1 MGKAIGIDL
10 GTTNTAVAVVVDGR
24 PRVLEDEKGYKVL
37 PSVVSVKADGRFV
50 VGQSAK
56 SLIITEPARTAFAI
70 KRLLGRRFDS
80 PEATE
85 VRKRV
90 SFGIEPAPD
99 GSCQVVIGG
108 EAYTPVEIAALVL
121 QVAKGMAERA
131 LGDTVDEAVITV
143 PAYFNHQQRSAT
155 FEAARLAGLK
165 CERLLNE
172 PTAAAL
178 AYGFRKDIDR
188 TIVIF
193 DLGGGTFDVSVLHL
207 SRGVYEVLGTGG
219 DTYLGGED
227 FDYRLVEYLADHF
240 QNQHGVDLR
249 QDRLALQ
256 RVKEAAERAKCE
268 LSFTDRTTVMVPRIT
283 ATQNLEV
290 PLSRLTLESLVK
302 DLVERAVARTRKVVN
317 EAGLQINQID
327 DVVLVGG
334 QTRMPRVR
342 EAISSLFQ
350 KEPSRSV
357 HPEEVVAIG
366 AAVHASSLTD
376 AATQAPLLLDVTPFD
391 LGIEVAGGLF
401 QPVIQRN
408 AHVPVVAARTFAT
421 AHDNQDAVKVTVRQ
435 GESRF
440 SVENEFLGEFVM
452 GGLTPAPRM
461 MTKVEVSFKLDT
473 NGMLQVSAREPGTGE
488 QRQITIRN
496 YAQVA
501 QGGGAVS
508 AEVEGDGPAAAG
520 PTSPPAGGAASPEPS
535 TVPMAPKKGGFFDRL
550 FHRGEPKKK
559 EAPKAPPVAEKP
571 APVAEVP
578 TAPMAPA
585 PEPEPLGFAELS
597 ELPPEL
603 ADLDPIDEAPLDMVP
618 LDEVPPPPPPP
629 PARPVTPPP
638 AVRSPFDDEGAGES
652 LMPLGMAARGRGGV
666 DPFAGAPDPFA
677 RGAGPRKPEPRKPE
691 PKGPVIDPFAEDD
704 AFGDDGAFGEEDDA
718 FAMPVDEA
726 AGHEA
731 EEESWDRSLAD
742 MEAELEALAPPPPPP
757 PPPPVPSPTR
767 AKVMRELTP
776 GEDDDHS
783 EDTDLFRKT
792 AKGLSKLG
800 GESLHPR
807 STEPTEDASRRKKPA
822 RLKLAY
828 RVAEAMVAEYLENLR
843 LGGCFVKTDSPLP
856 VGREV
861 VIEVRAPGLIE
872 PLRLDGVVV
881 ASSAVGAGAKGPGMD
896 VRYRLDERARKEVE
910 RTLQGL
916 LPAGRR

>member
-37 PSVVSVKADGRFV
+37 PSVVSVKADGRFI
-50 VGQSAK
+50 VGQTAK
-56 SLIITEPARTAFAI
+56 SLIITEPTRTAYAI

-80 PEATE
+80 IEAAE
-85 VRKRV
+85 VRKHV
-90 SFGIEPAPD
+90 AFGVEAAAD

-165 CERLLNE
+165 CDRLLNE

-178 AYGFRKDIDR
+178 AYGFRKDLDR

-240 QNQHGVDLR
+240 QNQHAVDLR

-256 RVKEAAERAKCE
+256 RLKEAAERAKCE

-302 DLVERAVARTRKVVN
+302 DLIERAVERTRRVVT

-376 AATQAPLLLDVTPFD
+376 ASTQAPLLLDVTPFD
-391 LGIEVAGGLF
+391 LGIDVAGGLF

-440 SVENEFLGEFVM
+440 AVENEFLGEFVM

-473 NGMLQVSAREPGTGE
+473 NGMLLVSAREPGTGE
-488 QRQITIRN
+488 SRQITIRN

-508 AEVEGDGPAAAG
+508 AQVEGDAPAAA
-520 PTSPPAGGAASPEPS
+520 AASAKAPAEAPRSEPD
-535 TVPMAPKKGGFFDRL
+535 TAPIGGKKKGGGFFDRL
-550 FHRGEPKKK
+550 FGSGKKK
-559 EAPKAPPVAEKP
+559 PEA
-571 APVAEVP
+571 APVAA
-578 TAPMAPA
+578 APAVAAPDPQPAVA
-585 PEPEPLGFAELS
+585 PEPAPDELGMDALGDLG

-603 ADLDPIDEAPLDMVP
+603 SPLDEVSEGEPLDMVP
-618 LDEVPPPPPPP
+618 LDEPTAAPEP
-629 PARPVTPPP
+629 
-638 AVRSPFDDEGAGES
+638 SPFDDEGASES
-652 LMPLGMAARGRGGV
+652 ILPTGMGGWGGGRRDSV
-666 DPFAGAPDPFA
+666 ADPFAAGPDPF
-677 RGAGPRKPEPRKPE
+677 GEPEE
-691 PKGPVIDPFAEDD
+691 
-704 AFGDDGAFGEEDDA
+704 GDDY
-718 FAMPVDEA
+718 AMPVDEA
-726 AGHEA
+726 ETAEAG
-731 EEESWDRSLAD
+731 EESWDRSLAD
-742 MEAELEALAPPPPPP
+742 MEAELEAAYGAAALAPPPPPP
-757 PPPPVPSPTR
+757 PPPAVPSPSR
-767 AKVMRELTP
+767 AKVIRELTP
-776 GEDDDHS
+776 GDDDDRS
-783 EDTDLFRKT
+783 EDTDLFRKS
-792 AKGLSKLG
+792 AKGLSRLPAD
-800 GESLHPR
+800 SLHGQ
-807 STEPTEDASRRKKPA
+807 SAEPTEEASRRKKPA

-828 RVAEAMVAEYLENLR
+828 RVAEAMVAEYRENLR
-843 LGGCFVKTDSPLP
+843 QGGCFVKADQPLP

-872 PLRLDGVVV
+872 PLRLDGVVTG
-881 ASSAVGAGAKGPGMD
+881 SSATGVVDPLRGPGMQ
-896 VRYRLDERARKEVE
+896 VRYRLDDRARAEVE
-910 RTLQGL
+910 RTLAGL
-916 LPAGRR
+916 VRR